1 MNRPQPDEFDAYY
14 ASYINTVSENVLG
27 ELEHQAISFPKFL
40 KLVSDEKAYYA
51 YAEGKW
57 TVKEVVGHMIDT
69 ERIMAYRALRI
80 ARNDQTPL
88 ASFEENDYVVNASFN
103 DRSLASLSE
112 EFEAV
117 RIGNVYLFKHLSEDE
132 LNRRGTASNKPVS
145 VRALLYILVG
155 HVNHHRNIIEE
166 RYL

>member
-1 MNRPQPDEFDAYY
+1 MNRPQPDEFDPYY
-14 ASYINTVSENVLG
+14 ATYINTVSENVLG
-27 ELEHQAISFPKFL
+27 ELEHQAISFPAFL
-40 KLVSDEKAYYA
+40 KQIPDIKAYYA

-88 ASFEENDYVVNASFN
+88 ASFEENDYVANASFN
-103 DRSLASLSE
+103 DRSLESLAE

-117 RIGNVYLFKHLSEDE
+117 RIANIHLFKHLTEDE
-132 LNRRGTASNKPVS
+132 LIRKGTASNKPVS

>member
-1 MNRPQPDEFDAYY
+1 MNPPQPDEFSPYY
-14 ASYINTVSENVLG
+14 ATYINTVSENVLG
-27 ELEHQAISFPKFL
+27 ELEHQATSFPKFL
-40 KLVSDEKAYYA
+40 KLISDEKAYYA

-88 ASFEENDYVVNASFN
+88 ASFEENDYVANAAFN
-103 DRSLASLSE
+103 DRSLESLSE
-112 EFEAV
+112 EFVAV
-117 RIGNVYLFKHLSEDE
+117 RISNVYLFKHLSAEE
-132 LNRRGTASNKPVS
+132 FSRMGTASDKAVS
-145 VRALLYILVG
+145 VRALLYIIVG
-155 HVNHHRNIIEE
+155 HVNHHWKVIEE

>member
-14 ASYINTVSENVLG
+14 ATYINTVSENVLG
-27 ELEHQAISFPKFL
+27 ELEHQATSFPMFL
-40 KLVSDEKAYYA
+40 KAISDEKAYYA

-88 ASFEENDYVVNASFN
+88 ASFEENDYVANASFN
-103 DRSLASLSE
+103 DRSLASLAE

-117 RIGNVYLFKHLSEDE
+117 RIANIHLFRHLSEDE
-132 LNRRGTASNKPVS
+132 INRRGTASNKPVS

-155 HVNHHRNIIEE
+155 HVNHHRNIIEQ

>member
-1 MNRPQPDEFDAYY
+1 MNRPQSDEFAPYY
-14 ASYINTVSENVLG
+14 ATYINTVSENALG
-27 ELEHQAISFPKFL
+27 ELEHQATSLPKFL

-80 ARNDQTPL
+80 ARNDKTPL
-88 ASFEENDYVVNASFN
+88 ASFEENDYVANASFN
-103 DRSLASLSE
+103 DRSLESLSD
-112 EFEAV
+112 EFAAV
-117 RIGNVYLFKHLSEDE
+117 RMGNIYLFKHLTEEEFS
-132 LNRRGTASNKPVS
+132 RMGTASDKPVS

>member
-1 MNRPQPDEFDAYY
+1 MNRPQSDEFAPYY
-14 ASYINTVSENVLG
+14 ATYINTVSENVLG
-27 ELEHQAISFPKFL
+27 ELEHQATSFPKFL
-40 KLVSDEKAYYA
+40 RLVSDEKAYYA

-80 ARNDQTPL
+80 ARNDKTPL
-88 ASFEENDYVVNASFN
+88 ASFEEDDYVANAKFN
-103 DRSLASLSE
+103 DRSLDSLSD
-112 EFEAV
+112 EFVAV
-117 RIGNVYLFKHLSEDE
+117 RMGNVYLFKHLTEEEFS
-132 LNRRGTASNKPVS
+132 RMGTASDKPVS
-145 VRALLYILVG
+145 VKALLYILVG

>member
-1 MNRPQPDEFDAYY
+1 MNRPQPDEFDSYY
-14 ASYINTVSENVLG
+14 ATYINTVSENVLG
-27 ELEHQAISFPKFL
+27 ELEHQAISFPAFL
-40 KLVSDEKAYYA
+40 KQIPDIKAYYA

-80 ARNDQTPL
+80 ARNDRTPL
-88 ASFEENDYVVNASFN
+88 ASFEENEYVANASFN
-103 DRSLASLSE
+103 DRSLASLAE

-117 RIGNVYLFKHLSEDE
+117 RSASIYLFKYLSENE

-145 VRALLYILVG
+145 VRALLYIVVG
-155 HVNHHRNIIEE
+155 HVNHHRNIIEQ

>member
-1 MNRPQPDEFDAYY
+1 MNRPQTGEFAPYY
-14 ASYINTVSENVLG
+14 ATYINTVSENALG
-27 ELEHQAISFPKFL
+27 ELEHQVTSFPAFL
-40 KLVSDEKAYYA
+40 KLIPDQKAYYA

-80 ARNDQTPL
+80 ARNDKTPL
-88 ASFEENDYVVNASFN
+88 ASFDENEFVANALFN
-103 DRSLASLSE
+103 DRSLESLSQ

-117 RIGNVYLFKHLSEDE
+117 RLATVLFFKSLTETE
-132 LNRRGTASNKPVS
+132 LGRMGTASANAVS
-145 VRALLYILVG
+145 VRALLYIIVG
-155 HVNHHRNIIEE
+155 HVNHHWKVIGE

>member
-1 MNRPQPDEFDAYY
+1 MNRPQPDEVDPYY
-14 ASYINTVSENVLG
+14 ATYINTVSENVLG
-27 ELEHQAISFPKFL
+27 ELEHQAISFPAFL
-40 KLVSDEKAYYA
+40 KQIPDIKAYYA

-88 ASFEENDYVVNASFN
+88 ASFEENDYVANASFN
-103 DRSLASLSE
+103 DRSLESLAE

-117 RIGNVYLFKHLSEDE
+117 RIANIHLFKHLTEDE
-132 LNRRGTASNKPVS
+132 LIRKGTASNKPVS

>member
-1 MNRPQPDEFDAYY
+1 MNRPQPDEFDPYY
-14 ASYINTVSENVLG
+14 GTYINTVSENVLG
-27 ELEHQAISFPKFL
+27 ELEHQAVSFPTFL
-40 KLVSDEKAYYA
+40 KQIPDIKAYYA

-57 TVKEVVGHMIDT
+57 SVKEVVGHMIDT

-88 ASFEENDYVVNASFN
+88 ASFEENDYVASAAFN
-103 DRSLASLSE
+103 DRSLASLAE

-117 RIGNVYLFKHLSEDE
+117 RISNIYLFKHLSEDE